1 MNSNAGNANT
11 NGTNAMN
18 TTTTTRR
25 LPTATPVA
33 PATDAV
39 KLADLP
45 TVGGLLGYDVVLVS
59 TSGGKDSQ
67 TQMVEIVKLAD
78 AVGFPRSK
86 IVAVHADLGRAEW
99 QGTEELARKQAEML
113 GLRFVVVQKG
123 GADMLDRVLER
134 FATRP
139 DVPSWFSPTNRWCT
153 SDFKRGPIRS
163 AMTML
168 VNELRPRGAEG
179 NRSVACEND
188 TCLAIAGEPCRSKNG
203 KPMRGFHAERKAT
216 AQARPA
222 VRILN
227 AMGLRAAESVARA
240 KLVPFSFDKGS
251 SNSLR
256 HVDAWMP
263 IHHWTAKQVWS
274 SIESSGLP
282 HHRAYDLGM
291 PRLSCAFCI
300 FSPDAAL
307 LLAGEHNADLLGE
320 YVAVEQATGY
330 TFKQSTSLE
339 SIQARLAAGERQTTK
354 ITTWEDCGG

>member
-1 MNSNAGNANT
+1 MNSNATNNDT
-11 NGTNAMN
+11 NGTDAMN
-18 TTTTTRR
+18 TTTTRR

-33 PATDAV
+33 ATSSLPA
-39 KLADLP
+39 LAELP
-45 TVGGLLGYDVVLVS
+45 AGGLHAYDVVLVS

-67 TQMVEIVKLAD
+67 TQLVEIVKLAD
-78 AVGFPRSK
+78 AVGFSRSK

-99 QGTEELARKQAEML
+99 QGTEELARAQVEAL
-113 GLRFVVVQKG
+113 GLRFIVVEKA

-134 FATRP
+134 FDTRP

-163 AMTML
+163 AMTTL
-168 VNELRPRGAEG
+168 VAELRPRGRAG
-179 NRSVACEND
+179 NLSVDCND
-188 TCLAIAGEPCRSKNG
+188 CGASSGQDCTGKNA
-203 KPMRGFHAERKAT
+203 KPMRGFHANRKAD
-216 AQARPA
+216 AQARPQ

-227 AMGLRAAESVARA
+227 AMGLRSAESVARA
-240 KLVPFSFDKGS
+240 KLVPFTFDKGS

-263 IHHWTAKQVWS
+263 IHHWTAAQVWA
-274 SIESSGLP
+274 SIKASGLP

-307 LLAGEHNADLLGE
+307 LLAGEHNAELLGE
-320 YVAVEQATGY
+320 YVAVEKATGY

-339 SIQARLAAGERQTTK
+339 SIQARLANGERTTDK